1 MLSIYLGQMEEAIY
15 YPPAYF
21 NNTYDDEWITDPLT
35 VEMIKDVDK
44 SEVIGPHLIE
54 SPVLGPDFCKRDIR
68 RCKNIDLDGF

>member
-44 SEVIGPHLIE
+44 SEVVSRTPFISRSQYPA
-54 SPVLGPDFCKRDIR
+54 
-68 RCKNIDLDGF
+68 NIHRLFRVYRG